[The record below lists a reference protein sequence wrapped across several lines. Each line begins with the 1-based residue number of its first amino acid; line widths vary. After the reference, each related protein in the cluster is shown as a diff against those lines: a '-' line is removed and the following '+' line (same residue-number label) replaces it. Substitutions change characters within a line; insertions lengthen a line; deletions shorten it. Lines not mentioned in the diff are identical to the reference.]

1 MKYIFLEKNSVENPD
16 PLIEDYFY
24 FITEDKDL
32 IYANVPEENK
42 VPISFNLQ
50 SLKPI
55 SFTHH
60 SPKDLESVFGDMFLN
75 IINKNLSK
83 VKILKFTV
91 NDNDKN
97 NIKIENVE
105 F

>member
-1 MKYIFLEKNSVENPD
+1 MKYVFLERNSVENPD

-32 IYANVPEENK
+32 IYANVSEENK

-60 SPKDLESVFGDMFLN
+60 SPKGLESAFGDMFLN
-75 IINKNLSK
+75 IINKNLLE

-91 NDNDKN
+91 NDDDKN
-97 NIKIENVE
+97 DIKIENVE